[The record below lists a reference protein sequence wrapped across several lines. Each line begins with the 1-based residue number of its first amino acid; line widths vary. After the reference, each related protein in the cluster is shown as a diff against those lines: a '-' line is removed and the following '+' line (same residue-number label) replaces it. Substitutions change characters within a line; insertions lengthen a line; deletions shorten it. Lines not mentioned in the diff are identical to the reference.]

1 MDRRPVGRGAVRI
14 AVPALVQRGPLRLGG
29 ARRERRDPGA
39 DRRRGGW
46 RVRSHRQPA
55 GARRPGSA
63 RVDRDRARGSGRDPR
78 PGASRLAGGCSRVG
92 PLGGAGFGC
101 GRHRG
106 RLARHPRRAHGRR
119 AAPARDR
126 AAAGAAAVT
135 FARLR
140 TGDWVAMIAALALL
154 LIMAADWY
162 STRLGDEARDVQK
175 NTQGNLRGEAG
186 QDIRDANQDART
198 IAEGEERNAWQADA
212 LIDRVILLT
221 LLATVAL
228 ALAAGFLRAAG
239 RSFEPPLTP
248 SALAAV
254 AAGAA

>member
-1 MDRRPVGRGAVRI
+1 MDRRPVGRGAVRV

-39 DRRRGGW
+39 DRRRGGG
-46 RVRSHRQPA
+46 RVRGHRQPT
-55 GARRPGSA
+55 RPSGSGSA
-63 RVDRDRARGSGRDPR
+63 RGVRDRARRSGRDPR
-78 PGASRLAGGCSRVG
+78 PGPSRLACGRSRVG
-92 PLGGAGFGC
+92 PLGRAGVGR

-106 RLARHPRRAHGRR
+106 CLGRRARGAHGRR

-140 TGDWVAMIAALALL
+140 TADWVAMIAALALL

-162 STRLGDEARDVQK
+162 STTLGDEARDVQK
-175 NTQGNLRGEAG
+175 NTQGNFKGEAG

-198 IAEGEERNAWQADA
+198 IAEGQERNAWQADA